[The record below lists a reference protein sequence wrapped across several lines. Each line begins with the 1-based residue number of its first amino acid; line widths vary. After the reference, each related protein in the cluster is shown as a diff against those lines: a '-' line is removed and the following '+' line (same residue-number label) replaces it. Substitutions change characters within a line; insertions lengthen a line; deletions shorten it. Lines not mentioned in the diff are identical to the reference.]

1 MELLLNLIVW
11 IGLLSWDQCCFNK
24 RLIKGQDGDP
34 VAPNLAGQPP
44 GPRAAPVCPRGPGIS
59 ASALCNW
66 PYDPDADKNS
76 VSDPNEASPL
86 LYPTPKA
93 MPTHP
98 GRGQRNRPKPFSQY
112 AESFS
117 LPDDIRLRR
126 TFKRRQTTFLNFWFL
141 SIFQVFSNNTGHK
154 EFDFRD
160 KHIRCDTQS
169 TQCSYLT

>member
-1 MELLLNLIVW
+1 MVPI
-11 IGLLSWDQCCFNK
+11 NK
-24 RLIKGQDGDP
+24 NRMLRGEREMRGSSPCRPPWSRHQRLRPLQ
-34 VAPNLAGQPP
+34 LAF
-44 GPRAAPVCPRGPGIS
+44 R
-59 ASALCNW
+59 

-141 SIFQVFSNNTGHK
+141 SIFQVFLNNTGHK

-169 TQCSYLT
+169 ARCSYLT